1 MPSSPPRL
9 VLVTDRHGAAV
20 VEAALDSGLPA
31 VQLRD
36 KELPGRALLALA
48 ERLRLATARTGALLF
63 VNDRVDVALAVGA
76 DGVQLGTGS
85 MPADVARRLLPPGT
99 LIGVS
104 THAPGEASAGAD
116 FALFGPVW
124 ATPSKT
130 GAQGEDRLRA
140 AVRFARPVREALG
153 AAGTTIGVNNGE
165 ATGQT
170 IPHVH
175 VHIVPR
181 REGDGAGSVHT
192 IFPRGAR
199 RPLGEVGEA
208 IRRAAGGLT

>member
-1 MPSSPPRL
+1 MACIFCRIVAGEIPAEVVLREPDVVAFLDIQPLADGHVVVIPRAHVASL
-9 VLVTDRHGAAV
+9 EELEPAAAEALFRAV
-20 VEAALDSGLPA
+20 V
-31 VQLRD
+31 
-36 KELPGRALLALA
+36 
-48 ERLRLATARTGALLF
+48 RLAG
-63 VNDRVDVALAVGA
+63 
-76 DGVQLGTGS
+76 
-85 MPADVARRLLPPGT
+85 
-99 LIGVS
+99 
-104 THAPGEASAGAD
+104 
-116 FALFGPVW
+116 
-124 ATPSKT
+124 
-130 GAQGEDRLRA
+130 
-140 AVRFARPVREALG
+140 PVREALG

>member
-1 MPSSPPRL
+1 MSCVFCRIVAGEIPAEVVLREPEVVAFLDVQPL
-9 VLVTDRHGAAV
+9 ADGHVLVVPRTHVALLEDLEPTAADALLRAV
-20 VEAALDSGLPA
+20 V
-31 VQLRD
+31 
-36 KELPGRALLALA
+36 
-48 ERLRLATARTGALLF
+48 RL
-63 VNDRVDVALAVGA
+63 
-76 DGVQLGTGS
+76 
-85 MPADVARRLLPPGT
+85 
-99 LIGVS
+99 
-104 THAPGEASAGAD
+104 
-116 FALFGPVW
+116 
-124 ATPSKT
+124 
-130 GAQGEDRLRA
+130 
-140 AVRFARPVREALG
+140 ARPVREALG

>member
-1 MPSSPPRL
+1 MACIFCRIVAGEIPAEVVLREPDVVAFLDIQPLADGHVVVVPRAHVAL
-9 VLVTDRHGAAV
+9 LEELEPAAAEALFRAV
-20 VEAALDSGLPA
+20 V
-31 VQLRD
+31 
-36 KELPGRALLALA
+36 
-48 ERLRLATARTGALLF
+48 RL
-63 VNDRVDVALAVGA
+63 
-76 DGVQLGTGS
+76 
-85 MPADVARRLLPPGT
+85 
-99 LIGVS
+99 
-104 THAPGEASAGAD
+104 
-116 FALFGPVW
+116 
-124 ATPSKT
+124 
-130 GAQGEDRLRA
+130 
-140 AVRFARPVREALG
+140 ARPVREALG